1 MKKHFAKFALTAML
15 LAGTAAAVTA
25 TPAEARV
32 SIGIG
37 IGGGYY
43 GGPYYGPG
51 YYGPA
56 PYCDR
61 YSRYY
66 DPYRCNAAYDDSYY
80 DDYYDDPIFF
90 DGAWLSGP
98 YRYRY
103 YGGHPQFFIN
113 GGWQSN
119 VRFGSG
125 GFHPGGH
132 GSYHGGGGFHGGGGG
147 SFHGGGH
154 GGGGFH
160 HH

>member
-1 MKKHFAKFALTAML
+1 MKHFAKIALTAML

-37 IGGGYY
+37 IGGGGYY

-61 YSRYY
+61 YSRFY
-66 DPYRCNAAYDDSYY
+66 DPYRCNAAYY

-90 DGAWLSGP
+90 DGAWLNGP

-103 YGGHPQFFIN
+103 FGGRPEFFIN
-113 GGWQSN
+113 GGWHSN
-119 VRFGSG
+119 VGFGSG
-125 GFHPGGH
+125 GFRPGGH
-132 GSYHGGGGFHGGGGG
+132 G
-147 SFHGGGH
+147 SFHGGGSTH
-154 GGGGFH
+154 GGGGNFFH
-160 HH
+160 HR

>member
-1 MKKHFAKFALTAML
+1 MKHFAKIALTAML

-66 DPYRCNAAYDDSYY
+66 DPYRCNAAYDD
-80 DDYYDDPIFF
+80 DYYYDPIFF
-90 DGAWLSGP
+90 DGAWLNGP

-103 YGGHPQFFIN
+103 YGGQPEFFIN
-113 GGWQSN
+113 GGWHSN

-125 GFHPGGH
+125 GFHGGR
-132 GSYHGGGGFHGGGGG
+132 GGG
-147 SFHGGGH
+147 SFHGGGSSHGGH

-160 HH
+160 HR